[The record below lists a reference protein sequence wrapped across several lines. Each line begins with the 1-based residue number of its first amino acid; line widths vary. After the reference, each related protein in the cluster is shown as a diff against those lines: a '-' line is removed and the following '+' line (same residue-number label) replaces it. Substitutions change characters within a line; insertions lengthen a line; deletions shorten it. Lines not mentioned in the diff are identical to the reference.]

1 MTAKNSNVALVTQ
14 DQSENFKRRNK
25 KVIAEQLRRS
35 SVGTGTNSPA
45 RSGNATP
52 TALDFETAAEQV
64 MESVHRRH
72 QVQARAERWRALQV
86 FKQLKK
92 VEETELPLAQLLW
105 FIFGGGLINGGTELI
120 QQNEALYIASEFPRD
135 TFFVQIS
142 ADGVL
147 P

>member
-86 FKQLKK
+86 FKQM
-92 VEETELPLAQLLW
+92 
-105 FIFGGGLINGGTELI
+105 
-120 QQNEALYIASEFPRD
+120 
-135 TFFVQIS
+135 
-142 ADGVL
+142 
-147 P
+147 